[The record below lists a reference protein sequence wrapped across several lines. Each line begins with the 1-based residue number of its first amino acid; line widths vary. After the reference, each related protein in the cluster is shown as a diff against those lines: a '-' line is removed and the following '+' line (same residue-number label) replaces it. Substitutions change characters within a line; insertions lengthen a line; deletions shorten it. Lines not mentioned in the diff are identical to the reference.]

1 MPMLLGGRFQD
12 LILGKGQAIT
22 QHHVVGVRAVPG
34 VGENAVV
41 VEVLEHAQQLRI
53 GAFEGVAE
61 FFVGQAAEGVVRA
74 FRGLD
79 GEPLLLS
86 PEATVRFIPKAF
98 RALAPKPPAAEDS
111 L

>member
-1 MPMLLGGRFQD
+1 V
-12 LILGKGQAIT
+12 I
-22 QHHVVGVRAVPG
+22 
-34 VGENAVV
+34 
-41 VEVLEHAQQLRI
+41 
-53 GAFEGVAE
+53 
-61 FFVGQAAEGVVRA
+61 
-74 FRGLD
+74 D